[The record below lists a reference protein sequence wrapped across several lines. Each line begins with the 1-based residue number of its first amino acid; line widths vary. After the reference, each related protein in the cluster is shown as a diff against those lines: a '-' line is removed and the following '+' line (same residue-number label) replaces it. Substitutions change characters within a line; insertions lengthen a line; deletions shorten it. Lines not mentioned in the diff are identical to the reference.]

1 MVWVQRRLSHSKADA
16 AYIKDGVLTMATTMR
31 SARLHGKGEI
41 KIDEIELP
49 RPKENQLVVDVE
61 WCGIC
66 GSDLHAYIDPGAM
79 GATGGPMSL
88 GHEIAGR
95 VSRPPEGSKFK
106 DGDAVFVDPRGE
118 LCQPGG
124 SVDI

>member
-1 MVWVQRRLSHSKADA
+1 MK
-16 AYIKDGVLTMATTMR
+16 MR
-31 SARLHGKGEI
+31 SARLHAKGSI

-49 RPKENQLVVDVE
+49 APKENQLVVDVE

-66 GSDLHAYIDPGAM
+66 GSDLHAYIDPIAM
-79 GATGGPMSL
+79 GASADPVSL

-95 VSRPPEGSKFK
+95 VSDPPSSSKFK

-118 LCQPGG
+118 
-124 SVDI
+124 SK